1 MKTEKAYKED
11 ENVPKPSQEKLWE
24 LIQSCW
30 ENVIDLIQDSEIL
43 FNRSKYPRA
52 YALAYTALEEL
63 GKYLIVC
70 DYYNGLVSKEEFEK
84 AFHNH
89 GMKPG
94 YLFNKVVMSEDFP
107 DKIIYDEKRFQSYFQ
122 ERNNAMYVRWDKKN
136 EAILLPKKHVNKE
149 FAEMMIAKVKR
160 QVESIV
166 HAIELTGRIGSKGLY
181 K

>member
-1 MKTEKAYKED
+1 MKTEKAYQQD

-30 ENVIDLIQDSEIL
+30 ENVIDLLQDSEIL
-43 FNRSKYPRA
+43 FERSKYPRA

-70 DYYNGLVSKEEFEK
+70 DYYNGLVSKVEFES
-84 AFHNH
+84 AFRDH
-89 GMKPG
+89 GIKPG
-94 YLFNKVVMSEDFP
+94 YLFNKVVISMDSQ
-107 DKIIYDEKRFQSYFQ
+107 DKIVYDTNRYKSYFQ
-122 ERNNAMYVRWDKKN
+122 ERNNAMYVGWDKDN
-136 EAILLPKKHVNKE
+136 EAVLLPKKHVNKE
-149 FAEMMIAKVKR
+149 FAEMMIAKVKS

-166 HAIELTGRIGSKGLY
+166 HAIQLNGRIGSKGLY